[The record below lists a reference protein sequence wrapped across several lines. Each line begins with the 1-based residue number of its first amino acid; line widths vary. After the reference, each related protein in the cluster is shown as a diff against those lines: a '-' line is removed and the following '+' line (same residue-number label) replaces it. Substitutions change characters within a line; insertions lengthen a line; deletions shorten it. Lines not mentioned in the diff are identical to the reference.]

1 MVQARTFT
9 ERTITLNSNAMN
21 VNQEMSG
28 RRSTEGK
35 FEFIFQ
41 VYGQVTLTFR
51 YGREDEEVMGL
62 KFCNE
67 AVMCLAQLYPA
78 HEKSTPE
85 TPTPLQVSKKL
96 KERESKWMWRV
107 GTNNL
112 GRSHFPGQF

>member
-1 MVQARTFT
+1 MGQRETGRVFKKSSPNNKL
-9 ERTITLNSNAMN
+9 TLYLSSRDLSISDNKIDHLQG
-21 VNQEMSG
+21 VVYVDPEYL
-28 RRSTEGK
+28 EDK
-35 FEFIFQ
+35 K

-85 TPTPLQVSKKL
+85 TPTPLQL
-96 KERESKWMWRV
+96 EFYPR
-107 GTNNL
+107 G
-112 GRSHFPGQF
+112 